1 MNALRENPSSTLT
14 LPLYSAPPWS
24 TYAVLGVIAASV
36 ATFSAIFSR
45 TQFSWTIGIIP
56 GITFG
61 VFGGSALAAHLRR
74 RGASVTLKATPR
86 LLQIHDPDKVH
97 DILDMEAPFAT
108 LLLVDPATKQRAL
121 VVSQRGD
128 PMVVLD
134 RVSSA
139 TVPDPRWQG
148 RVLQLPLEGLALSP
162 ASPSVVALVEGQS
175 LDGLLSHIG
184 ESLVAGAPLLTQPTQ
199 GGPALVVMSHEVQ
212 FGGRTIPLD
221 ATVKAVH
228 YAVSANG
235 MTFAGIGIVRA
246 DEGSLL
252 LFACEDAIV
261 ERNAVTGNLTPD
273 AYIPLATYEVL
284 RAIIENL
291 GAKTVS

>member
-1 MNALRENPSSTLT
+1 MNALRETPSSTLT
-14 LPLYSAPPWS
+14 LPLYSAPIWS

-36 ATFSAIFSR
+36 ATFSALFSR
-45 TQFSWTIGIIP
+45 TQFSWAIGIIP

-61 VFGGSALAAHLRR
+61 VFGGGALAAYLRR
-74 RGASVTLKATPR
+74 RGASVVLKATPR

-97 DILDMEAPFAT
+97 DMLDLEASFAT
-108 LLLVDPATKQRAL
+108 LLLVDPVSKQRAL

-134 RVSSA
+134 RVSTA
-139 TVPDPRWQG
+139 TTPDPRW
-148 RVLQLPLEGLALSP
+148 RDRALEIPLEGLALSP
-162 ASPSVVALVEGQS
+162 ASPGVVALVEGQS
-175 LDGLLSHIG
+175 LDGLLAHIS
-184 ESLVAGAPLLTQPTQ
+184 ESLVVGAPLLTQPTQ
-199 GGPALVVMSHEVQ
+199 GGPTLVVMSHEIQ
-212 FGGRTIPLD
+212 FGARTILLD

-261 ERNAVTGNLTPD
+261 ERDAVTGNLTPD
-273 AYIPLATYEVL
+273 AYIPLATFEVL

-291 GAKTVS
+291 SAKTAG